1 MPKGP
6 RSQMQLPSERRQRA
20 YRKPELKV
28 LGDLA
33 KLTNTAGARTRYDN
47 AYYGIGTHT

>member
-1 MPKGP
+1 MKNSLEPQGG
-6 RSQMQLPSERRQRA
+6 ERV